1 MAKSKRRQSTPKS
14 KSPKVAKYES
24 DEEVDKSEAEEGKGG
39 SGGGGEEAYVVEAV
53 VDKRRRNNR
62 VEYLIKW
69 QGYGDQDNTWEP
81 EANLDCQE
89 LIDEYE
95 KSVKSSAQK
104 PSKASTV
111 TAKKSRPARGGGESS
126 IRDVIGFERGFE
138 AEKIIGVTELII
150 ACNPVPHR
158 HHNIEVM
165 WPTPREPESNEI
177 NPNSTHIVVSNNTL
191 NVPNLHSNNTVAA
204 NNGTTNSSVFPAPV
218 PTLSD
223 DY

>member
-24 DEEVDKSEAEEGKGG
+24 DEEVDKSEAEEGTGG

-138 AEKIIGVTELII
+138 AEKIIGVTELNGDLLYLVQWQGGGD
-150 ACNPVPHR
+150 ADLVPANVANHKC
-158 HHNIEVM
+158 
-165 WPTPREPESNEI
+165 PQ
-177 NPNSTHIVVSNNTL
+177 IVIQFFQERIRFSRR
-191 NVPNLHSNNTVAA
+191 
-204 NNGTTNSSVFPAPV
+204 
-218 PTLSD
+218 
-223 DY
+223 